1 MYTTPIKALSNQ
13 KFRELCETFGAAQV
27 FVCFSGCSCLMRA
40 PADFHRLV
48 QVGLLTGDV
57 TVNRTAPFL
66 VMTTEIYRSM
76 L

>member
-1 MYTTPIKALSNQ
+1 
-13 KFRELCETFGAAQV
+13 
-27 FVCFSGCSCLMRA
+27 
-40 PADFHRLV
+40 V